1 MNTIFASGTV
11 DDPSEEELFT
21 NREAARR
28 HALEAY
34 NEDGPEDSDVKYT
47 LDDARWDVH
56 ESHDEYP
63 GYEFLAIDAEGENG
77 YFYVREV
84 KVFDTYEES
93 VEQL

>member
-1 MNTIFASGTV
+1 MTTIFASGTV
-11 DDPSEEELFT
+11 DDPSEEELFS

-34 NEDGPEDSDVKYT
+34 NEVGEPGDDVKYT

-56 ESHDEYP
+56 QRHDEYP

-84 KVFDTYEES
+84 PVFDTYEES
-93 VEQL
+93 QESR